1 MGIQVANNAFATLA
15 SSITSSGTSITLISG
30 QGARFPSLGAG
41 DHFYATLIDI
51 SNNLEIVKCTARST
65 DVLTVVRAQESTTAR
80 AYSVG
85 DRIEIRLTAQTF
97 LDATQSLPSQTGN
110 AGKYL
115 KTDGTNASW
124 ESISSVTPTSVSDQT
139 NSSTGYFDL
148 PAGTTAERPG
158 SPGSG
163 MVRFNTTLG
172 YPEWYDPNAA
182 AWKGFYVSANYTGE
196 FLVIA
201 GGGGGG
207 GATRGGGGG
216 AGGYRS
222 SVVGESSGG
231 GASAET
237 VQTFIAGNSYTIT
250 VGAGGAS
257 GIYDFFGGAS
267 GGASG
272 GNSSISSAIISTG
285 GGGGGASDSSG
296 TDRSPKSGGSGGGG
310 WFQHGAGGS
319 GTAGQGYAG
328 GTSGTSPP
336 YGAGGGGA
344 GGVGGNFNSGSG
356 GFGGVGVQSSINGT
370 ATYRAGGGSSSDYQA
385 NSGYAGGNGGG
396 GVGRNATGTT
406 VGQAPSNGTSNTG
419 GGGGASGNGG
429 SGVVII
435 RYAGTQ
441 RGTGGTVTSSGGYT
455 IHTFTSSETY
465 VA

>member
-1 MGIQVANNAFATLA
+1 MGIKVANNAFATLA
-15 SSITSSGTSITLISG
+15 SSITNSATSITLTTG

-41 DHFYATLIDI
+41 DYFYATLVDT

-80 AYSVG
+80 AYSAG
-85 DRIEIRLTAQTF
+85 DRIEIRLTAATF
-97 LDATQSLPSQTGN
+97 TDATQALPTQTGN

-124 ESISSVTPTSVSDQT
+124 ESISSVTPTSVSDQA

-148 PAGTTAERPG
+148 PAGTTAQRPG

-172 YPEWYDPNAA
+172 YPEWYDPAAA
-182 AWKGFYVSANYTGE
+182 AWKGFYVSANYTAE
-196 FLVIA
+196 YLVVA

-237 VQTFIAGNSYTIT
+237 VQTFIAGNTYAIT

-257 GIYDFFGGAS
+257 GFYDAGNGAAGGANGS
-267 GGASG
+267 
-272 GNSSISSAIISTG
+272 NSVLDAVVSTG
-285 GGGGGASDSSG
+285 GGGGGASDSNG

-310 WFQHGAGGS
+310 WYQHGAGGS
-319 GTAGQGYAG
+319 GTVGQGYAG
-328 GTSGTSPP
+328 GNSGTASP
-336 YGAGGGGA
+336 YGGGGGGA
-344 GGVGGNFNSGSG
+344 GGAGGNFNSGSG
-356 GFGGVGVQSSINGT
+356 GFGGVGVSSSINGT
-370 ATYRAGGGSSSDYQA
+370 ATFRAGGGSSSDYVT
-385 NSGYAGGNGGG
+385 NSGFSGGNGGG
-396 GVGRNATGTT
+396 GVGRNAVGTT
-406 VGQAPSNGTSNTG
+406 VGTAPSNGTANTG

-435 RYAGTQ
+435 RYLGTQ
-441 RGTGGTVTSSGGYT
+441 RGTGGTVTSAGGYT
-455 IHTFTSSETY
+455 IHTFTSSGTY